1 MLLVLV
7 ILAYTAMSG
16 RGGKAAGGN
25 GEVVILIN
33 YLLDSM
39 RKPVTTGENTSQY
52 WKTAGN
58 QWRTVGKLLTV
69 FKTLENHIV

>member
-39 RKPVTTGENTSQY
+39 RKPVKTGEN
-52 WKTAGN
+52 
-58 QWRTVGKLLTV
+58 
-69 FKTLENHIV
+69 I